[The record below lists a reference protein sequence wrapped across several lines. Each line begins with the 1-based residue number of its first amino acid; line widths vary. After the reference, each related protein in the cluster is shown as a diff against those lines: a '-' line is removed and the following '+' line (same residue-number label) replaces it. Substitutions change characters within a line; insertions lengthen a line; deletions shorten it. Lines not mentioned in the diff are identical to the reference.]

1 MIFDFFSNSASSNN
15 PISAVKVSAL
25 MAVEAAINKSL
36 EYDPA
41 TQKAL
46 GELAGKVLAIECTL
60 PPLTFYVVHSET
72 DISLMG
78 QYEGEPDTT
87 LRGSALS
94 LSSLATDGQDRVSF
108 FDTGVEVRGD
118 HDLLRQI
125 KKVLK
130 NLDIDWEAALSQLI
144 GDVPAHLVGEALRT
158 SAKWQKDVAQRAG
171 SAVAEFSQEE
181 VRLTPSRNE
190 VDQFNKEV
198 KHLTNDVDRLAARM
212 NKLKVMLDQQKTDR
226 QDSKKT
232 APKNTSSKNTSPK
245 NKSGDS

>member
-1 MIFDFFSNSASSNN
+1 MIFDFLSNN
-15 PISAVKVSAL
+15 PANAVKTSAL
-25 MAVEAAINKSL
+25 MAVEVAINKSL

-41 TQKAL
+41 TQNAL

-60 PPLTFYVVHSET
+60 PSLIFYVVHSET

-158 SAKWQKDVAQRAG
+158 SAKWQKDVAQRAS
-171 SAVAEFSQEE
+171 SAAAEFSQEE
-181 VRLTPSRNE
+181 VRLTPSQNE
-190 VDQFNKEV
+190 AGQFNKEV
-198 KHLTNDVDRLAARM
+198 KHLANDVDRLTARM
-212 NKLKVMLDQQKTDR
+212 NKLMVMLDQQKTDK

-232 APKNTSSKNTSPK
+232 SPKNTSSKN
-245 NKSGDS
+245 KSGDS

>member
-1 MIFDFFSNSASSNN
+1 
-15 PISAVKVSAL
+15 
-25 MAVEAAINKSL
+25 MAVEVAINKSL

-41 TQKAL
+41 TQNAL

-60 PPLTFYVVHSET
+60 PSLIFYVVHSET

-158 SAKWQKDVAQRAG
+158 SAKWQKDVAQRAS
-171 SAVAEFSQEE
+171 SAAAEFSQEE
-181 VRLTPSRNE
+181 VRLTPSQNE
-190 VDQFNKEV
+190 AGQFNKEV
-198 KHLTNDVDRLAARM
+198 KHLANDVDRLTARM
-212 NKLKVMLDQQKTDR
+212 NKLMVMLDQQKTDK

-232 APKNTSSKNTSPK
+232 SPKNTSSKN
-245 NKSGDS
+245 KSGDS